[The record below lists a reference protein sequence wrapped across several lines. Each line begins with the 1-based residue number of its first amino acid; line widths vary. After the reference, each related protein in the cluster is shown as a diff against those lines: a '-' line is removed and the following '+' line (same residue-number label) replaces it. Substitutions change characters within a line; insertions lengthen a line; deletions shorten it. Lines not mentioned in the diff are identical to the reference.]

1 METTKSKLTNR
12 VVIQIAHE
20 TGADPKTV
28 RRAFQRKPGKG
39 ETRRRVDAALRAA
52 GLLAALLL
60 FQGCAEADVAQQLA
74 PGAGGNVSPSSRS
87 TGTVA
92 GAGGFT
98 WSTAGTGGQVGA
110 GGASTIPGTGGSRE
124 DAKAP
129 AGPEAGGD
137 GGQDERGAE
146 VGSAGAEGATDVGG
160 ADALATE
167 AGHDLSAKEELFT
180 IPCGS
185 NYGETSMCPP
195 PQMCAPSR
203 YCQYTCTLG
212 STAPNQGCP
221 DGLTCR
227 ISSLR
232 WDFCS

>member
-1 METTKSKLTNR
+1 VDVAKLKIVNC
-12 VVIQIAHE
+12 V
-20 TGADPKTV
+20 
-28 RRAFQRKPGKG
+28 
-39 ETRRRVDAALRAA
+39 
-52 GLLAALLL
+52 AALLL
-60 FQGCAEADVAQQLA
+60 FQGCAEADVAQHLA
-74 PGAGGNVSPSSRS
+74 PGTGGNA
-87 TGTVA
+87 VA
-92 GAGGFT
+92 
-98 WSTAGTGGQVGA
+98 TGGQVGT
-110 GGASTIPGTGGSRE
+110 GGASTIPGTGGNRE

-129 AGPEAGGD
+129 AGPEAGAD
-137 GGQDERGAE
+137 GGW
-146 VGSAGAEGATDVGG
+146 DVGG
-160 ADALATE
+160 AGADVATDAGVTDSMATE
-167 AGHDLSAKEELFT
+167 AGRDLSPKEELFT

-212 STAPNQGCP
+212 STATNQGCP